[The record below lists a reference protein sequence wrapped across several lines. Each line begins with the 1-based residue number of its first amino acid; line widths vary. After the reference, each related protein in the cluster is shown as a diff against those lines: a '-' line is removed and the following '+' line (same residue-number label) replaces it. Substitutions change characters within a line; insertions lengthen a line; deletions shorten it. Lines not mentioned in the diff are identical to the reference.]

1 MAPAMLPNMAALTL
15 RKQPST
21 TSDASSSPSSPP
33 LHPSNTLTPAVQAS
47 RTHSRTPTATH
58 VPLPLPPASRN
69 IVILLDGTANKY
81 GDRNSNV
88 LKLMSVLGAD
98 AESQLVYYS
107 SGFGEWCGGQCFLLS
122 RFLACFRAPSRPR
135 LPTARPFGAD
145 WPRSLVTDHRDH
157 PARRDKHVG
166 EDEAE
171 DRQSGRYGLCVVRRD
186 ASVPLAATPHTQPVA
201 PLPRSGG
208 SDQRSDVAHG
218 RSFKHL
224 VCDAYRFLMDFS
236 KKGDKIYIFGFSRGA
251 YAARALAG
259 MLERVS
265 FPAPTPA
272 NV

>member
-1 MAPAMLPNMAALTL
+1 ML
-15 RKQPST
+15 
-21 TSDASSSPSSPP
+21 SSPAFP
-33 LHPSNTLTPAVQAS
+33 
-47 RTHSRTPTATH
+47 
-58 VPLPLPPASRN
+58 
-69 IVILLDGTANKY
+69 
-81 GDRNSNV
+81 
-88 LKLMSVLGAD
+88 SVL
-98 AESQLVYYS
+98 
-107 SGFGEWCGGQCFLLS
+107 S
-122 RFLACFRAPSRPR
+122 RALAPS
-135 LPTARPFGAD
+135 PTRREVVRGWLATAH
-145 WPRSLVTDHRDH
+145 RSLATDHRDH
-157 PARRDKHVG
+157 TARRDKHMG

-186 ASVPLAATPHTQPVA
+186 ASLPLAATPHTQPVA
-201 PLPRSGG
+201 PLPRSGR

-265 FPAPTPA
+265 FPARNPA